1 MTQPVCAVIG
11 VGPGNGASFARRFDA
26 AGSHVALLARS
37 TDYTSQLARDL
48 DHARPFQCDAGQP
61 AELAGALEAV
71 AAEMGPIS
79 NLIYN
84 AGAGVWGTLDEI
96 GPDEMESCWRVNAL
110 GAMVAAKQ
118 VAPAM
123 RKAGAGNIVL
133 IGATASRRG
142 GARFTAFASAKAA
155 QRSLAESMARHLW
168 PDGIHVSLLIIDG
181 VVDTPRTRKMMPD
194 KPNDF
199 FLAPDDIAETVFDV
213 CQQPRSAWSFEVEVR
228 PYAERW

>member
-26 AGSHVALLARS
+26 AGYRVALLSRS

-48 DHARPFQCDAGQP
+48 AHARPFQCDAGQP

-71 AAEMGPIS
+71 ASELGPINS
-79 NLIYN
+79 LVYN
-84 AGAGVWGTLDEI
+84 AGTGVWGTLDEI
-96 GPDEMESCWRVNAL
+96 GPDELESCWRTNAL
-110 GAMVAAKQ
+110 GALVAAKQ

-123 RKAGAGNIVL
+123 REAGAGNIVL
-133 IGATASRRG
+133 VGATASRRG

-181 VVDTPRTRKMMPD
+181 VVDTPRTREMMPD

-199 FLAPDDIAETVFDV
+199 FLAPDDIAQTVFDV